1 MSTTSTTQAEII
13 DQSEP
18 VQALLNNP
26 PKVPPTF
33 TALLNWIIQL
43 GFALVGLIANL
54 TQPIMDQQE
63 ELAESARQANVRS
76 IPTSSAA
83 ATAGHSRTSRRTNAS
98 PKRCN
103 RCHASGHTVEDCKT
117 TNPSAM
123 RKRVARNNRIAK
135 QARRTQAQ
143 PPPSVPPPFP
153 WLPHHYP
160 PPYPSPAPTYHMASL
175 ATDAAE
181 LRRRTAQSAR
191 DKRRHRR
198 PSQPS

>member
-1 MSTTSTTQAEII
+1 MSTSSVTEAAII
-13 DQSEP
+13 EHSEP

-26 PKVPPTF
+26 PKVQPHL
-33 TALLNWIIQL
+33 TAFLNWIIQV
-43 GFALVGLIANL
+43 GFALIGLIATL
-54 TQPIMDQQE
+54 TKPIMDQQE
-63 ELAESARQANVRS
+63 EFAESARLASVRS
-76 IPTSSAA
+76 IPISSAA
-83 ATAGHSRTSRRTNAS
+83 ATAGTTNNQRGSTAS

-103 RCHASGHTVEDCKT
+103 RCHARGHTVEDCKT

-135 QARRTQAQ
+135 EARRAPAQ
-143 PPPSVPPPFP
+143 PPPSVPPPYP

-160 PPYPSPAPTYHMASL
+160 SPYPSTTPTYHMASL

-181 LRRRTAQSAR
+181 LRRRSTQSAR

-198 PSQPS
+198 SSQPS

>member
-1 MSTTSTTQAEII
+1 MSTVSTTQAEII
-13 DQSEP
+13 EHSEP

-26 PKVPPTF
+26 PKLPPNF
-33 TALLNWIIQL
+33 KALLDWIIQI
-43 GFALVGLIANL
+43 GFALVGFIATI
-54 TQPIMDQQE
+54 TQPIMDRQE
-63 ELAESARQANVRS
+63 ELAESARRANVSS
-76 IPTSSAA
+76 IPASSAA
-83 ATAGHSRTSRRTNAS
+83 ATAGHSRTSRRTPAS

-103 RCHASGHTVEDCKT
+103 RCHAAGHTIDDCKT

-135 QARRTQAQ
+135 EARRSLTQ

-160 PPYPSPAPTYHMASL
+160 PPYPSTAPTYHMASL

-181 LRRRTAQSAR
+181 LRRRSTQSAR

-198 PSQPS
+198 SSQPS

>member
-26 PKVPPTF
+26 PKVQPHL

-63 ELAESARQANVRS
+63 EFAESARLANVRP
-76 IPTSSAA
+76 IPTSSVA
-83 ATAGHSRTSRRTNAS
+83 ATAGTSRTPRGTDPS

-103 RCHASGHTVEDCKT
+103 RCHARGHTVDDCKT

-135 QARRTQAQ
+135 EARCAPAQ
-143 PPPSVPPPFP
+143 TPPSVPLL
-153 WLPHHYP
+153 LPGCHI
-160 PPYPSPAPTYHMASL
+160 TI
-175 ATDAAE
+175 
-181 LRRRTAQSAR
+181 
-191 DKRRHRR
+191 RHRI
-198 PSQPS
+198 PQ

>member
-1 MSTTSTTQAEII
+1 MSTISTTQAEII
-13 DQSEP
+13 EHSEP
-18 VQALLNNP
+18 IQTLLNNP
-26 PKVPPTF
+26 PKVRPPF
-33 TALLNWIIQL
+33 TALLNWIVQL
-43 GFALVGLIANL
+43 GFALVGLVANL

-63 ELAESARQANVRS
+63 ELAESARLAKVS
-76 IPTSSAA
+76 SMPTSSVA
-83 ATAGHSRTSRRTNAS
+83 ATAGHSRTTRRTNAS

-103 RCHASGHTVEDCKT
+103 RCHARSHTDDCKT

-135 QARRTQAQ
+135 EVRRLPAQ
-143 PPPSVPPPFP
+143 PPPSVHPPFP

-160 PPYPSPAPTYHMASL
+160 PPYPSTAPTYHMASL

-181 LRRRTAQSAR
+181 LRRRSTQSAR

-198 PSQPS
+198 SSQPS